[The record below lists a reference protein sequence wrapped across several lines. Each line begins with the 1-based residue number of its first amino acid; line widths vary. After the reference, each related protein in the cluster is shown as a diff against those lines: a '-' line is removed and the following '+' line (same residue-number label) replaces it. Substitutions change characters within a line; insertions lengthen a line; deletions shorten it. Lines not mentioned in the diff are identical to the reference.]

1 VNFSAAEA
9 RRWILGF
16 WGLTAIFT
24 IIREAQ
30 NAKNPGRPLP
40 RPFTLLGSAAGFS
53 VIGLLAELLPSL
65 MVLTAGGI
73 TVGAFV
79 APVAAGKQTPIG
91 VLGGALTKLN
101 AISGGA

>member
-1 VNFSAAEA
+1 VNFSAPEA

-16 WGLTAIFT
+16 WGLTAVFT

-30 NAKNPGRPLP
+30 NPKNPGRPLP

-53 VIGLLAELLPSL
+53 ILGVAAGLLPSV
-65 MVLTAGGI
+65 MVLVTGGI
-73 TVGAFV
+73 TLGAFI

-91 VLGGALTKLN
+91 VLGGALGKLN